1 MPRKRL
7 FFRFADGGMQLSARF
22 IACLSFLLRFE
33 NVPAMFT
40 VALSGVGHFCHAPT
54 RFSKNELTYQA

>member
-22 IACLSFLLRFE
+22 IACLSFLLRF
-33 NVPAMFT
+33 AMFLPCLQARYR
-40 VALSGVGHFCHAPT
+40 VSVIFAMRRQGSQ
-54 RFSKNELTYQA
+54 KNELTYQA